1 VENLSKR
8 NKTDIKTQKT
18 NYSGRINKFIIM
30 DNVDIENVVNQ
41 IIIENLTLFPSVN
54 RETHNRI
61 VYRIPK
67 NGYSSRNCQPFL
79 IHIQSID
86 R

>member
-1 VENLSKR
+1 
-8 NKTDIKTQKT
+8 
-18 NYSGRINKFIIM
+18 M

-41 IIIENLTLFPSVN
+41 IIIENLTLFSSLN

-61 VYRIPK
+61 EYIESLKR
-67 NGYSSRNCQPFL
+67 NGYSSRIFQPFL